1 MMKELLEWLDINK
14 IVYRQT
20 DNEVVEIEGFGKMLL
35 ADLSGVQSIFR
46 GTEGNLQ
53 FNLMESPDVLIAEGI
68 CYVAFPFGD
77 NFY

>member
-1 MMKELLEWLDINK
+1 MMKELLGWLDVHK
-14 IVYRQT
+14 ILHRQV
-20 DNEVVEIEGFGKMLL
+20 DNEVVEIEDFGKMLL

-68 CYVAFPFGD
+68 NYVAFPFGG
-77 NFY
+77 